1 VRVFK
6 QGETISWGYQILNPK
21 TGKDNKSQLQTY
33 VRLFHEG
40 MEVYDAEPAQITL
53 EPDEKS
59 GPMIGTGR
67 MQLKKIVP
75 GDYIL
80 QVVVKDML
88 AKEKHRT
95 AAQSIHFEVQKTG
108 ITEMP

>member
-1 VRVFK
+1 M
-6 QGETISWGYQILNPK
+6 
-21 TGKDNKSQLQTY
+21 QTY

-40 MEVYDAEPAQITL
+40 MEVYTAEPAQIAL

-59 GPMIGTGR
+59 GPIIGTGR
-67 MQLKKIVP
+67 MQLKKIAP
-75 GDYIL
+75 GNYIL

-95 AAQSIHFEVQKTG
+95 AAQSIQFEVQKPE
-108 ITEMP
+108 IAAMP